1 MINVR
6 TDLAVE
12 AKEMYTEDNNS
23 EIAGVSVEELEDEGT
38 KITKV
43 NILNEDGAKKMGKPV
58 GTYITLDIPEFT
70 AYDGGLMDDVS
81 KALGRTLKRLINM
94 KDDMLALVVGLG
106 NWKVTPD
113 ALGPKVTEGIMV
125 TRHLKD
131 VMPDV
136 IDDSVYKVAA
146 IAPGVLG
153 VTGVETGEIIKGLV
167 EKIKP
172 DVVVC
177 IDALASRKIDRVNR
191 TIQIS
196 DTGISPGAGV
206 GNNRMRI
213 NEESL
218 GVKVIAIGVPTVVDA
233 ATIANDTIDLVLD
246 DLINQSEEGKD
257 FYNMLRKVNKEEKSK
272 LIREVLNP
280 YVGDLVVTPKEVDL
294 MIDSLSKIIAN
305 GINIGLQPNMTM
317 EDINKFLN

>member
-6 TDLAVE
+6 TDLALE
-12 AKEMYTEDNNS
+12 AKELYKEENKKDA
-23 EIAGVSVEELEDEGT
+23 EGVIVEEFEDEGT

-43 NILNEDGAKKMGKPV
+43 NILNDDAAEKMGKPK

-81 KALGRTLKRLINM
+81 KALGKTLKKLINI
-94 KDDMLALVVGLG
+94 KNDELALVVGLG
-106 NWKVTPD
+106 NRKVTPD

-125 TRHLKD
+125 TRHLKS

-136 IDDSVYKVAA
+136 IDDSVIPVAA

-153 VTGVETGEIIKGLV
+153 ITGVETGEIIKGLV

-177 IDALASRKIDRVNR
+177 IDALAARKIERVNR
-191 TIQIS
+191 TIQVS

-206 GNNRMRI
+206 GNHRMKI

-246 DLINQSEEGKD
+246 DLIKQSQTGKD
-257 FYNMLRKVNKEEKSK
+257 FFNMLKKVDKNEKNM
-272 LIREVLNP
+272 LIREILNP
-280 YVGDLVVTPKEVDL
+280 YAGDLVVTPKEVDL
-294 MIDSLSKIIAN
+294 MIDSLSKIISN
-305 GINIGLQPNMTM
+305 GINIALQPNLTV

>member
-12 AKEMYTEDNNS
+12 AREIYKEENKKDA
-23 EIAGVSVEELEDEGT
+23 EGVIVEELEDEGT

-43 NILNEDGAKKMGKPV
+43 EILNEEAARDIGKPV

-70 AYDGGLMDDVS
+70 AYDGGLMNDVS
-81 KALGRTLKRLINM
+81 NVLGKNLKKLIGIKENE
-94 KDDMLALVVGLG
+94 LALVVGLG

-125 TRHLKD
+125 TRHLKS
-131 VMPDV
+131 VMPET
-136 IDDSVYKVAA
+136 IDDSVFPVAA

-172 DVVVC
+172 DVVIC
-177 IDALASRKIDRVNR
+177 IDALASRKIERVNR
-191 TIQIS
+191 TIQVS

-206 GNNRMRI
+206 GNHRMKI
-213 NEESL
+213 NKETL
-218 GVKVIAIGVPTVVDA
+218 GVRVIAIGVPTVVDA

-246 DLINQSEEGKD
+246 DLINQSQSGKEFFSRICD
-257 FYNMLRKVNKEEKSK
+257 YNNKS
-272 LIREVLNP
+272 
-280 YVGDLVVTPKEVDL
+280 
-294 MIDSLSKIIAN
+294 S
-305 GINIGLQPNMTM
+305 
-317 EDINKFLN
+317 